1 MRKETK
7 MDDMDGLPA
16 EAVERISH
24 VRLIMAEH
32 ALGILDDGEAGAAL
46 YAHFLPE

>member
-7 MDDMDGLPA
+7 MDYMDGLPA
-16 EAVERISH
+16 EAVERIS

-32 ALGILDDGEAGAAL
+32 ALGILDDVEAGAEL
-46 YAHFLPE
+46 CAHFLPE